1 MSYVISGS
9 LVYDNILHFNGKFED
24 YIKAQA
30 IESLNVSLPIGNIN
44 RTLGGTGGNIY
55 NISQQLNKIGGI
67 FNNINTD
74 LVTHVGKDSSEFYNF
89 WKEQGFTPSMLLE
102 SERFSTASCFIIS
115 SQTGN
120 QITSFYAGAM
130 KESIPY
136 SILEAISVN
145 NKILLSPENPMNTI
159 NIIRNNKNSELYF
172 DPGQNILLFINNY
185 KDDLIYA
192 LQNIHGLFINEYEGL
207 MLLNFLKKEYEHDVT
222 LEDLFEINNNL
233 KFVIQTL
240 GSKGLIA
247 YHKDTKINKFT
258 LPVAPI
264 DKFIDPTGCGDSFRA
279 GFFNCYLSNGN
290 FFESLSKGT
299 VVASFVAEQIGC
311 NLENIPYNS
320 IENRFQRFVNL

>member
-1 MSYVISGS
+1 MSYIISGS

-30 IESLNVSLPIGNIN
+30 IESLNVSLPIGHIN

-67 FNNINTD
+67 FHNVHTD
-74 LVTHVGKDSSEFYNF
+74 LITHAGKDNSEFYHF
-89 WKEQGFTPSMLLE
+89 WEAQGFKPSMLLE

-130 KESIPY
+130 KEAIPH
-136 SILEAISVN
+136 STLNNMAID

-192 LQNIHGLFINEYEGL
+192 LQHIHGLFINEYEGI

-222 LEDLFEINNNL
+222 LENLFEINPNL

-247 YHKDTKINKFT
+247 YHKQKNIEKFI

-264 DKFIDPTGCGDSFRA
+264 EKFIDPTGCGDSFRA
-279 GFFNCYLSNGN
+279 GFFNNYLNNGN
-290 FFESLSKGT
+290 FFDSLAKGT
-299 VVASFVAEQIGC
+299 VIASFVAEQIGC
-311 NLENIPYNS
+311 NLENISYNS
-320 IENRFQRFVNL
+320 IENRYQRFLNL